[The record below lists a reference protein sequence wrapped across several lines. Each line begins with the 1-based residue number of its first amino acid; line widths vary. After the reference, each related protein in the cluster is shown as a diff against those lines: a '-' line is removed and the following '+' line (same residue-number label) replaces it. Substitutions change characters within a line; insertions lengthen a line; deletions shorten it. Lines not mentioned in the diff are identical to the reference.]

1 MTDRNRSNKRSVI
14 ELDIDDIP
22 VNTEPEEQKSSKR
35 KGTASGTTASGKKA
49 LTVPQLRALSG
60 KSPMAVEESKKL
72 EDSIDQNGTPDNQPA
87 VDIVEETD
95 AAAATIAS
103 PSDSS
108 STVVGLVTVNTADNG
123 GEDTTEGRGSVD
135 TTMNAERHNAQSGA
149 VTVVGGNESP
159 AVSMNNSATSTGY
172 SESPEGRHI
181 SHAPAF
187 IRPDEYG
194 RPADNDSDGEDASAT
209 SANTILIID
218 PTHAEVGTA
227 AFSSAPANTVATE
240 GRDSVDT
247 TMNAERHNAQSGA
260 VTVVGGNESPAVSM
274 NNSATSTGYS
284 ESPEGRHISHAPA
297 FIRPDEYGRPADN
310 DSDGEDASATSANT
324 ILIIDPT
331 HAEVGTAAFSS
342 APANTVATEGRDS
355 VDTTINAE
363 RHNAQSG
370 AVAVVGGNES
380 PAVSVSYSASST
392 AYSSSITE
400 FLIRSDT

>member
-1 MTDRNRSNKRSVI
+1 VI

-135 TTMNAERHNAQSGA
+135 TTMNAERHNAQSSA

-159 AVSMNNSATSTGY
+159 AVSMNNSATSTRRPTIHDRGHY
-172 SESPEGRHI
+172 GCESTTWHSWELWGSTNRI
-181 SHAPAF
+181 
-187 IRPDEYG
+187 
-194 RPADNDSDGEDASAT
+194 
-209 SANTILIID
+209 TIVS
-218 PTHAEVGTA
+218 P
-227 AFSSAPANTVATE
+227 
-240 GRDSVDT
+240 
-247 TMNAERHNAQSGA
+247 
-260 VTVVGGNESPAVSM
+260 VVPLS
-274 NNSATSTGYS
+274 
-284 ESPEGRHISHAPA
+284 
-297 FIRPDEYGRPADN
+297 
-310 DSDGEDASATSANT
+310 
-324 ILIIDPT
+324 
-331 HAEVGTAAFSS
+331 
-342 APANTVATEGRDS
+342 
-355 VDTTINAE
+355 
-363 RHNAQSG
+363 
-370 AVAVVGGNES
+370 
-380 PAVSVSYSASST
+380 
-392 AYSSSITE
+392 
-400 FLIRSDT
+400 

>member
-159 AVSMNNSATSTGY
+159 AVSMNNSATSTRRPTIHDRGHY
-172 SESPEGRHI
+172 GCESTTWHSWELWGSTNRI
-181 SHAPAF
+181 
-187 IRPDEYG
+187 
-194 RPADNDSDGEDASAT
+194 
-209 SANTILIID
+209 TIVS
-218 PTHAEVGTA
+218 P
-227 AFSSAPANTVATE
+227 
-240 GRDSVDT
+240 
-247 TMNAERHNAQSGA
+247 
-260 VTVVGGNESPAVSM
+260 VVPLS
-274 NNSATSTGYS
+274 
-284 ESPEGRHISHAPA
+284 
-297 FIRPDEYGRPADN
+297 
-310 DSDGEDASATSANT
+310 
-324 ILIIDPT
+324 
-331 HAEVGTAAFSS
+331 
-342 APANTVATEGRDS
+342 
-355 VDTTINAE
+355 
-363 RHNAQSG
+363 
-370 AVAVVGGNES
+370 
-380 PAVSVSYSASST
+380 
-392 AYSSSITE
+392 
-400 FLIRSDT
+400 